1 MLPAQKQKEDDTD
14 YQELCKLEQE
24 RSMRLVKQNWVL
36 QSELQQTR
44 KKLSEQMTLSMRTPQ
59 MRKNPL
65 GASIKLKQD

>member
-36 QSELQQTR
+36 QSELQ
-44 KKLSEQMTLSMRTPQ
+44 
-59 MRKNPL
+59 
-65 GASIKLKQD
+65 